1 MSLSNKQLVLVLLIL
16 IIPYYF
22 IFHFEAENDAKYAR
36 SFLEKNF
43 KNKQPNFEE
52 EITAKDESI
61 KFYVNTG
68 SYWNST
74 TVEEE
79 YEIIYKP
86 KYTEKETDLIFGVK
100 SEWKKKPRRDA
111 VRNTYG
117 KSIYY
122 KKFGFTAK
130 FVFLFGL
137 PQNSSYLSE
146 LAEHDDMLG
155 FRINSESQILLQG
168 RRRYSFK
175 SISLQQVFGRQQA
188 HCRSNDLG
196 KSYKTRTANW
206 RTGLE
211 FLSFLENLQFQAL
224 IRAEHIGTGWDK
236 YVDLVWNETHYPPYV
251 SGASLFMNKGAVD
264 VLKENIRKLPKI
276 PIDDAFL
283 GICMRKGGYN
293 ENHVGKIPAM
303 IRFVGRERTEVCEI
317 EKSIA
322 IHKYT
327 PEILECIWPIFLEH
341 RSKCNTSEKNKIE
354 KIGQHCDPETFWF
367 EKAFV
372 KPPLES
378 NNEDYGRCGLR
389 YNFSSCP
396 QNSND
401 WNAHCSGPCC
411 SPNGYCGL
419 TSDHCACSDCVDFR
433 QEEIEEKDICCNI
446 IEIS

>member
-1 MSLSNKQLVLVLLIL
+1 MSLSSKQLVLLLLIL

-22 IFHFEAENDAKYAR
+22 IFHFEAENNGKYAR
-36 SFLEKNF
+36 SFLEKNL
-43 KNKQPNFEE
+43 KKKQLNFVE

-86 KYTEKETDLIFGVK
+86 KYIEKKTNLIFGVK

-146 LAEHDDMLG
+146 LAEHDDMVVGNFHDSFQNLTYKDSML
-155 FRINSESQILLQG
+155 FSWVSESIPNLKYCYKGDDDILLNPF
-168 RRRYSFK
+168 RFNK
-175 SISLQQVFGRQQA
+175 
-188 HCRSNDLG
+188 
-196 KSYKTRTANW
+196 
-206 RTGLE
+206 
-211 FLSFLENLQFQAL
+211 FLVDNKRIVDPMIWGNQ
-224 IRAEHIGTGWDK
+224 EHIGTGLDK

-341 RSKCNTSEKNKIE
+341 RSKCNTSEINKIE
-354 KIGQHCDPETFWF
+354 KIGQHCDPESFWF
-367 EKAFV
+367 EKAYV

-419 TSDHCACSDCVDFR
+419 TSDHCACSDCIDFR